1 MEYTAEAAVGRHVM
15 AIHGTKEYR
24 HDMAAIHEHVVNTG
38 EETVITRDGKPYVKI
53 VPASQESTLSRLERE
68 GRVSRSE
75 AGRRQ
80 RRPIEPIDAG
90 GDDTTSVVAAARR

>member
-1 MEYTAEAAVGRHVM
+1 M
-15 AIHGTKEYR
+15 ASHGTKEYR
-24 HDMAAIHEHVVNTG
+24 RDMAAIHEHVAKTG
-38 EETVITRDGKPYVKI
+38 EETVITKDGKPYVKI
-53 VPASQESTLSRLERE
+53 VPASQESTLARLQRE
-68 GRVSRSE
+68 GRVSLPE